1 MKVTQSI
8 EILFPGHG
16 GQRKAGAGPRGIDSD
31 QLALMVKWSLALE
44 TRVKVLTHSR
54 GPVAWPLV
62 TSSASCSL
70 LSGHPGLISPC
81 ALSQL
86 GLARV
91 APTACSTHCLQHPPL
106 SSSSGSCSASDAS
119 LITTSLEQ
127 SSRLCCFDQVLSS
140 ASPHALFCLYKLACE
155 CVFGVYLLP
164 DSRLRRGGTTISP
177 APKGEG
183 IPEMVGR

>member
-1 MKVTQSI
+1 MVVSTRDQSEGANTFSRPCGMAPGDLI
-8 EILFPGHG
+8 GLLFFALWAPGPHLPLCSFPV
-16 GQRKAGAGPRGIDSD
+16 GPC
-31 QLALMVKWSLALE
+31 
-44 TRVKVLTHSR
+44 T
-54 GPVAWPLV
+54 
-62 TSSASCSL
+62 C
-70 LSGHPGLISPC
+70 C
-81 ALSQL
+81 
-86 GLARV
+86 
-91 APTACSTHCLQHPPL
+91 THCLQHPPL